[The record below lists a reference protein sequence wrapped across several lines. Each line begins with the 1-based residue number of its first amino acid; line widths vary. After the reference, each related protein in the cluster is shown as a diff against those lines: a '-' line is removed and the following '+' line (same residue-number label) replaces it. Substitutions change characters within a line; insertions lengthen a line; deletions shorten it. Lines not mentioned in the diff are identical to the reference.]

1 VIFRRWRRSQVV
13 RTADTTLYRIGFHRP
28 DRTDPRDALAV
39 SDRLDTTELNALDA
53 RLADW
58 TAPRTMAHGPRRRS
72 PWSPN
77 APDTAAADLAAR
89 LGMDTPIFKRRV
101 RQLKELGPTLSQP
114 VGHRLSPRGTAYLT
128 GRPGR

>member
-1 VIFRRWRRSQVV
+1 MV

-28 DRTDPRDALAV
+28 D
-39 SDRLDTTELNALDA
+39 
-53 RLADW
+53 
-58 TAPRTMAHGPRRRS
+58 APTRATRS